1 MAPRLL
7 LDAHLSPIIAGLLRE
22 RGIEAVSL
30 QEWRGGHF
38 FSRPDIDLLEAATGE
53 GLTLVSFDVG
63 TIPILL
69 RELAESEV
77 AHSGVILI
85 SSKTFRPQAFRP
97 LADAI
102 VRYIAASGDQDWQNR
117 VEFLP
122 K

>member
-1 MAPRLL
+1 M
-7 LDAHLSPIIAGLLRE
+7 
-22 RGIEAVSL
+22 
-30 QEWRGGHF
+30 
-38 FSRPDIDLLEAATGE
+38 
-53 GLTLVSFDVG
+53 VSFDVG

>member
-53 GLTLVSFDVG
+53 GLTLVSFEVG

-85 SSKTFRPQAFRP
+85 SKTFRPQAFRP